1 LAEIE
6 SYLVRA
12 MTDHQIMQEVRE
24 GQVEKLA
31 ILFERHH
38 VSLFNYFLRLT
49 GNRAAAEDLVQD
61 VFTRILKY
69 RATYRG
75 EDRFVVWMF
84 KIARNAHIDLLR
96 RQKPALPLDEQFE
109 EPLDTELRPE
119 DRLARDEDAALVAT
133 ALARLAPRKKEILV
147 LSRFQNMKYRE
158 IAELLECPVGTAK
171 AMVHRAVQ
179 ELGEI
184 YQGLVREKC
193 HEM

>member
-1 LAEIE
+1 M
-6 SYLVRA
+6 RT
-12 MTDHQIMQEVRE
+12 MTDHNLMTEVRD

-49 GNRAAAEDLVQD
+49 GNRATSEDLVQE

-69 RATYRG
+69 RATYKG
-75 EDRFVVWMF
+75 EDRYAVWMF

-96 RQKPALPLDEQFE
+96 RQKTTLPLDEQFA
-109 EPLDTELRPE
+109 EPADASAPPE
-119 DRLARDEDAALVAT
+119 DGLEREQDAALVAR
-133 ALARLAPRKKEILV
+133 ALARLTPRKQEILV

-158 IAELLECPVGTAK
+158 IAELMECPVGTVK
-171 AMVHRAVQ
+171 GTIHRAIE

-184 YQGLVREKC
+184 YSALTREKC
-193 HEM
+193 HDLR